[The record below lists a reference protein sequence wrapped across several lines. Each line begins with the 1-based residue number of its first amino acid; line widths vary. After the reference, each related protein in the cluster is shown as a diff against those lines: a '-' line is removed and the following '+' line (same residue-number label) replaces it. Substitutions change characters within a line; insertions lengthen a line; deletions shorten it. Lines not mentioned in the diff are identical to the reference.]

1 MWATRAI
8 DDDARRVLVRR
19 IALPPLVGLAVAWG
33 VGRATGATLY
43 ELDFVTGWPL
53 LALLSAL
60 AWWRTRPS
68 SAARGPAAPLHAVGC
83 AALVALFAC
92 HVRLTLPMGVVQIAL
107 FAGFVLYVAGWGVGV
122 ALATVPGESGRHSGW
137 LRLHACS
144 TSALLTLGAFHG
156 VFSQAH
162 GLLAHV
168 FKE

>member
-1 MWATRAI
+1 MRGT
-8 DDDARRVLVRR
+8 LVRR
-19 IALPPLVGLAVAWG
+19 IALPPLVGLAVAWAAG
-33 VGRATGATLY
+33 RVVGGTLY

-53 LALLSAL
+53 LALLFALAL
-60 AWWRTRPS
+60 AWLRTP
-68 SAARGPAAPLHAVGC
+68 ARPAAGGAASPLHAVGC
-83 AALVALFAC
+83 AVLVALFAC
-92 HVRLTLPMGVVQIAL
+92 HVRLTLPLGALQIVL
-107 FAGFVLYVAGWGVGV
+107 FAGFVLYLGGWGVGV
-122 ALATVPGESGRHSGW
+122 ALATASGRVGLSSRW